1 MRLSRR
7 HFIGSM
13 LAAGVVPAAEAT
25 ASTERELV
33 PILAS
38 EALEVPYKFR
48 RQEVKYQTA
57 EPPGTIVVDP
67 KKRWLY
73 HVQAGGKS
81 IRYGVGVGED
91 GKNWSGEAI
100 IKRKVKWPQ
109 WRPTKE
115 HLAVYPT
122 LAKYR
127 DEAMPGGPGNP
138 LGARALYLFQGDVDT
153 LYRIHGT
160 IKPKGIGREVT
171 SGCIRMLNVDVVHL
185 YDQVEIGTRVVVLSY

>member
-7 HFIGSM
+7 HFLGSM
-13 LAAGVVPAAEAT
+13 LAAGVLPPGT
-25 ASTERELV
+25 ALAERELA

-48 RQEVKYQTA
+48 RQEVKYKTA
-57 EPPGTIVVDP
+57 EPVGTIVVDP

-73 HVQAGGKS
+73 HVQDGGKA
-81 IRYGVGVGED
+81 IRYGVGVGAD
-91 GKNWSGEAI
+91 GKNWAGEAI
-100 IKRKVKWPQ
+100 IKRKVKWPR
-109 WRPTKE
+109 WKPTKE

-122 LAKYR
+122 LSKYK

-138 LGARALYLFQGDVDT
+138 LGARALYLFQGDQDT

-171 SGCIRMLNVDVVHL
+171 SGCIRMLNVDVIHL
-185 YDQVEIGTRVVVLSY
+185 YDRVEIGTRVVVLPT